1 MKRYSNRSNFS
12 TLSEINVTPLLDL
25 AFVLLIIFMI
35 TTPLLENSMN
45 LVIPS
50 SSAANA
56 PISKAQVQTISIDRD
71 ETIRINN
78 EIVEADS
85 LAARLLELKRAN
97 PDVAIV
103 IRPDRELP
111 VQKLVTLMDSLQ
123 RAHITKVGI
132 ATNLMLQGKHA
143 DGAEI
148 AGLDE
153 LLTELE
159 RNPRRELIL
168 DTTGSVIYTGNNV
181 LMRLR
186 RQMTIVYLAASAQE
200 QELLIERYLNDPKP
214 VLWRGAFQPKN
225 GETPHETVARCYP
238 KLVAARRQSYE
249 ALAHCTLPVADLH
262 ALSECSEDP
271 SGSAKAFLE
280 MIRAQLEKKSG
291 RASAL

>member
-45 LVIPS
+45 LAIPS

-78 EIVEADS
+78 EVVDADS
-85 LAARLLELKRAN
+85 LAARLLDLKRSN

-123 RAHITKVGI
+123 RAQITKVGI
-132 ATNLMLQGKHA
+132 ATK
-143 DGAEI
+143 
-148 AGLDE
+148 
-153 LLTELE
+153 TE
-159 RNPRRELIL
+159 
-168 DTTGSVIYTGNNV
+168 S
-181 LMRLR
+181 
-186 RQMTIVYLAASAQE
+186 
-200 QELLIERYLNDPKP
+200 K
-214 VLWRGAFQPKN
+214 
-225 GETPHETVARCYP
+225 
-238 KLVAARRQSYE
+238 
-249 ALAHCTLPVADLH
+249 
-262 ALSECSEDP
+262 
-271 SGSAKAFLE
+271 
-280 MIRAQLEKKSG
+280 
-291 RASAL
+291 